1 VLRAAGWSAAVHLM
15 AVASLAWLATLDKAR
30 SLESA
35 LMAAALQ
42 HELDEGA
49 TTWIGAVPDDLLA
62 SEPLP
67 PVPFGPVLPPTD
79 QANYDLR
86 PVALRPGLPGEQR
99 APAPDMGSETGRPLP
114 AAWRRDSSTLRARL
128 SDGSEQYQP
137 DRQETSTRASTQ
149 QAIRQEPRV
158 GIGDSARTTAPA
170 PTQAAPPTDL
180 PVTDDSPEVAPAL
193 ASETRVPDTAGL
205 QDTRGEGPLDTD
217 PGKRSFDIPV
227 AGPPRDDV
235 ASRSASNE
243 TQPGLVDYTAVAAR
257 ATEDSL
263 AGRGLGAQP
272 GLSSHRTTGVA
283 PSDDGWPRP
292 RPAPIGEIGE
302 GSSERAFSREYL
314 EIRRRVARVLRFPK
328 RLALLL
334 EQGEA
339 IVQFTVE
346 RDGRVWGDVKLLKSA
361 GFEEFDREAQEVV
374 RRAAPFPHLPERLLV
389 RMRVPFENPIIR

>member
-1 VLRAAGWSAAVHLM
+1 VLRAAGWSAAAHLM
-15 AVASLAWLATLDKAR
+15 AVAILAWLATLDRAP

-42 HELDEGA
+42 HEADEAA
-49 TTWIGAVPDDLLA
+49 TTWIGAVPEDLLA
-62 SEPLP
+62 AEEQP
-67 PVPFGPVLPPTD
+67 PPTIGPVLPPAD
-79 QANYDLR
+79 QANQDQR
-86 PVALRPGLPGEQR
+86 PIAPRPGLAGEQG
-99 APAPDMGSETGRPLP
+99 APAPDTGSESGRLLP
-114 AAWRRDSSTLRARL
+114 AAWRRDTSTLRARL
-128 SDGSEQYQP
+128 TDGSEQYQP
-137 DRQETSTRASTQ
+137 ERQETSTRASTQ

-170 PTQAAPPTDL
+170 PTHAAPATDL
-180 PVTDDSPEVAPAL
+180 PVTEDSSEVAPAL
-193 ASETRVPDTAGL
+193 ASDTRVPETAGL
-205 QDTRGEGPLDTD
+205 QETRGEGPLDTEQ
-217 PGKRSFDIPV
+217 GQRSYDIPV

-243 TQPGLVDYTAVAAR
+243 TQPGLIDYTAVAAR

-272 GLSSHRTTGVA
+272 GLSSHRSTGVA
-283 PSDDGWPRP
+283 PVENGWPRP

-339 IVQFTVE
+339 IVQFMVE

-361 GFEEFDREAQEVV
+361 GFEEFDREALEVV

>member
-1 VLRAAGWSAAVHLM
+1 MALAG
-15 AVASLAWLATLDKAR
+15 LAWLATLDRAR
-30 SLESA
+30 SLELA
-35 LMAAALQ
+35 LMEAALQ
-42 HELDEGA
+42 HEADEAA
-49 TTWIGAVPDDLLA
+49 TTWIGTLPDDLLA
-62 SEPLP
+62 VESPPPPL
-67 PVPFGPVLPPTD
+67 VGPVLPPAD
-79 QANYDLR
+79 QANQDRR
-86 PVALRPGLPGEQR
+86 PAAPRPGLPGEHR
-99 APAPDMGSETGRPLP
+99 APAPDTGSSEGRPLP

-170 PTQAAPPTDL
+170 PTLTAPATDL
-180 PVTDDSPEVAPAL
+180 PVTEDPSEVAPAL

-217 PGKRSFDIPV
+217 PGKRSYDIAV

-235 ASRSASNE
+235 ASRAASNE
-243 TQPGLVDYTAVAAR
+243 TQPGLVDYTAVAAH
-257 ATEDSL
+257 ATADSL
-263 AGRGLGAQP
+263 SGRGFGAQP
-272 GLSSHRTTGVA
+272 GLSSHRTTGAA
-283 PSDDGWPRP
+283 PVEDGWPRP
-292 RPAPIGEIGE
+292 RPVPIGEIGE
-302 GSSERAFSREYL
+302 GTSERAFSREYL
-314 EIRRRVARVLRFPK
+314 EIRRRLSRVLRFPK

-339 IVQFTVE
+339 IVQFTVD

-361 GFEEFDREAQEVV
+361 GFEEFDREALEVV